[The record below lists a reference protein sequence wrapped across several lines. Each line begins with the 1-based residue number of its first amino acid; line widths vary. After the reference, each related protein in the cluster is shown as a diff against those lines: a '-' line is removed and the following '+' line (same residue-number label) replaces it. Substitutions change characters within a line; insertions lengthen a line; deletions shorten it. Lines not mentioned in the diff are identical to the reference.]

1 MKQNMTDKQ
10 YQDYVDKKTPNS
22 PIVKDVFMAFIIG
35 GSICV
40 IGQLISSLFESF
52 GLDEESVSMATSVTL
67 VFFGA
72 FFTGLGLYERL
83 AKFAG
88 AGTIVPITG
97 FANSVVSPAIEFKSE
112 GFVLGLATK
121 MFTVA
126 GPVLVYGITASIG
139 AGIIYFIMSL
149 L

>member
-22 PIVKDVFMAFIIG
+22 PIAKDVTMAFIIG
-35 GSICV
+35 GSICI
-40 IGQLISSLFESF
+40 IGQLISNLFQSF

-67 VFFGA
+67 VFLGA
-72 FFTGLGLYERL
+72 FFTGLGLYDRL

-88 AGTIVPITG
+88 AGSIVPITG
-97 FANSVVSPAIEFKSE
+97 FANAVASPAIEFKSE
-112 GFVLGLATK
+112 GLVLGLATK

-139 AGIIYFIMSL
+139 AGIIYFIMSIL
-149 L
+149 